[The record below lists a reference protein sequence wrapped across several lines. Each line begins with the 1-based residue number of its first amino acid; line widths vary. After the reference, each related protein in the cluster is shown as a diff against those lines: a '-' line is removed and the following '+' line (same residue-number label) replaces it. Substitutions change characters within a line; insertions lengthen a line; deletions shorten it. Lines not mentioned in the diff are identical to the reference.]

1 MIQSK
6 SAAVVASLILLSAI
20 LWPIRENW
28 QKEPKDAFPLSY
40 FPMFS
45 LKRDTTCRVNY
56 FVGFDNRGNR
66 VVIPYRFVGSG
77 GFNQVRRQINKKV
90 RQGKGDALAQ
100 KVSKRL
106 SKTSMAPYTEL
117 KRVALCTGTYDLD
130 CYFLKGQK
138 TPLEEIVVA
147 EKTIEKP

>member
-6 SAAVVASLILLSAI
+6 SAAAVASLIILSAI

-28 QKEPKDAFPLSY
+28 QKKPKDAFPLSY

-45 LKRDTTCRVNY
+45 QKRGTTYSVNY
-56 FVGFDNRGNR
+56 FVGFDDRGNR
-66 VVIPYRFVGSG
+66 VAVPYRYAGSG

-90 RQGKGDALAQ
+90 RQDKGDALTQ

-106 SKTSMAPYTEL
+106 SKTDRPPYSEL
-117 KRVALCTGTYDLD
+117 ERVVLCTGTYDLD

-138 TPLEEIVVA
+138 TPLTETVVV
-147 EKTIEKP
+147 EKIIDRP